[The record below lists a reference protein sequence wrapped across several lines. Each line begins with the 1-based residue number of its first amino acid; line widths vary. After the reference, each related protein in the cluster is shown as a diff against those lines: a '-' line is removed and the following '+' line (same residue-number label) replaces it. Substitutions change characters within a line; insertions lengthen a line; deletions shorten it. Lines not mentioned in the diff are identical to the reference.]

1 MRSLSLPLACL
12 LYQDEARALKSSRAS
27 ITRRGQS
34 VISECTIAAS
44 SVPDSKSGNHKKLKG
59 VCVGIDLGT
68 TNSVVAMVKDGQ
80 PTVIRNAEGGRT
92 TPSAVAWVGSGDRD
106 VLVGQRALNQKVKNP
121 QNTFTSIKR
130 LIGRSNTD
138 ATEAGMKVFETDAV
152 QIC

>member
-1 MRSLSLPLACL
+1 MVRALSLHLTCL
-12 LYQDEARALKSSRAS
+12 LYQGEARALKSSRAS

-34 VISECTIAAS
+34 VTSECTAGAS
-44 SVPDSKSGNHKKLKG
+44 SVPDSNSGSHQLKG

-80 PTVIRNAEGGRT
+80 PTVIRNAEGERT
-92 TPSAVAWVGSGDRD
+92 TPSAVAWVGPGDGD
-106 VLVGQRALNQKVKNP
+106 VLIGQRALNQKTVNP

-138 ATEAGMKVFETDAV
+138 ATKAGMKVIETD
-152 QIC
+152 IILMC